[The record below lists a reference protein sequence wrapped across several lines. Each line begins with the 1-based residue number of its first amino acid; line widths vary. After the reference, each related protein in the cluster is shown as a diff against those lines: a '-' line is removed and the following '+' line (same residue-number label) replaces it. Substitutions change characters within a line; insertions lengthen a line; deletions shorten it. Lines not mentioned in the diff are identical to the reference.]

1 MKKMKKVFAVIVS
14 LAMVLGMSMTA
25 FAAKEKATITVNGG
39 DPGVQYSYVQVIK
52 PGPGT
57 STGWEFV
64 NAAAGKAYA
73 EAFGLLNEGEEYSAK
88 IGQSAI
94 QRLINT
100 MENKEPKVSSEQISA
115 ALQKVVDL
123 GNFTLLSV
131 DQNQWEVS
139 QAGVYVIKGL
149 DTSEKEEKVVYNNMA
164 AYVGFKPIEGTTG
177 NYELDDAVLSA
188 KKAKPTVDKDHDNE
202 DGVAAIGDEVTY
214 TVKAIVPYING
225 DTDRTYRI
233 IDKIKG
239 ADYVLK
245 EGMTDIVDG
254 TVKVADVTYPVEIKI
269 DKSKLTEAEKNDGYA
284 NAFEI
289 NLDKLVENPTNPNAG
304 QEIEITYKAKLTA
317 LTADNKAMGG
327 NKTEEDVY
335 GEDTKDVMSGKITFT
350 KKGEENKVL
359 EGAGFEVTKVKDKDG
374 NHVNP
379 EEPQYFIKE
388 EAGVY
393 KHVRA
398 EDLPD
403 GVKGILDNTENPT
416 LEHSVADITYV
427 KQVFTKN
434 DGTVVVN
441 GLDVGEYRFD
451 EKTAPEGYSIN
462 AEGVSVTLQKSDED
476 GKVIEAT
483 GEMTDTKLSELPS
496 TGGIGTTIFTI
507 GGCIIMIAA
516 AALFFASRRKS
527 EK

>member
-1 MKKMKKVFAVIVS
+1 MKKMKKVFAVILS

-39 DPGVQYSYVQVIK
+39 DPGVWYSYVQVIK

-64 NAAAGKAYA
+64 NDAAGKAYA
-73 EAFGLLNEGEEYSAK
+73 EAFGLLNEGEEYSAE

-100 MENKEPKVSSEQISA
+100 MENKEPKVSSEQIST
-115 ALQKVVDL
+115 ALEKVVYL
-123 GNFTLLSV
+123 GNFTSLDV
-131 DQNQWEVS
+131 EQNQWEVT
-139 QAGVYVIKGL
+139 QAGVYVIKGV
-149 DTSEKEEKVVYNNMA
+149 DTSEGEKVVYNNMA

-188 KKAKPTVDKDHDNE
+188 KKKKPTVSKDHDNE

-245 EGMTDIVDG
+245 EGTTDIVDG
-254 TVKVADVTYPVEIKI
+254 TVTVAGATYPVEIKI
-269 DKSKLTEAEKNDGYA
+269 NKAKLTEAEINDGYA

-289 NLDKLVENPTNPNAG
+289 NLDELVENPTNPNAG
-304 QEIEITYKAKLTA
+304 QEIVITYKAKLTA

-327 NKTEEDVY
+327 NKTEEDSY
-335 GEDTKDVMSGKITFT
+335 GDDTKDVMSGKITFI
-350 KKGEENKVL
+350 KKGEEDKVL
-359 EGAGFEVTKVKDKDG
+359 EGAGFEVIKAKDKDG
-374 NHVNP
+374 NSVNP

-388 EAGVY
+388 AEGVY
-393 KHVRA
+393 KHVRV

-416 LEHSVADITYV
+416 LEHPVGDTIYV
-427 KQVFTKN
+427 KQVFTKA
-434 DGTVVVN
+434 DGTVIVN
-441 GLDVGEYRFD
+441 GLDVGEYRFE

-507 GGCIIMIAA
+507 GGCLIMIIA